1 MKGRGEET
9 GTQGDKE
16 NASAEARSQEVPVV
30 APEEEE
36 EEEEGGSV
44 PCREQRFMW
53 L

>member
-9 GTQGDKE
+9 GTQADKE

-36 EEEEGGSV
+36 GGSV